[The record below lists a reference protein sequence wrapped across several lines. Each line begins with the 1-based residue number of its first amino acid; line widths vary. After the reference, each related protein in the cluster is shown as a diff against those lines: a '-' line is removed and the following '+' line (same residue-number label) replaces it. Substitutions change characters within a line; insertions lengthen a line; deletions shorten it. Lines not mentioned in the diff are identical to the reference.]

1 MTQLPNAFTTD
12 SANLKESTELEE
24 ATSADVATPLPLSD
38 EEAKELAQVIA
49 NAADDRKAED
59 IVILEVTGVSYLADY
74 FVIATGFSTTQVRAI
89 SRSVEQAVHEKY
101 DRHPLHTEG
110 TGENRWVL
118 QDYGEVI
125 VHIFL
130 PDEREYYNLESFW
143 AQANPIPFVPPS
155 PATTETLS

>member
-1 MTQLPNAFTTD
+1 MNQLPNAFPTD
-12 SANLKESTELEE
+12 PADFPEPTEVAEP
-24 ATSADVATPLPLSD
+24 TSDVVTPPALSD

-89 SRSVEQAVHEKY
+89 SRSIEQAVHEKY

-125 VHIFL
+125 VHVFL
-130 PDEREYYNLESFW
+130 PDEREYYDLESFW
-143 AQANPIPFVPPS
+143 AQATPIPFIPTS
-155 PATTETLS
+155 PAATDALS